1 MTNRVSRIST
11 LLVLSVMF
19 AIDHKPLAVSAARIQ
34 VAQAE
39 WPDWRGPKRDGCSTD
54 SGLLKR
60 WPQGGPRMVWKATGI
75 GHGYSTVVISGGRI
89 FTTGTID
96 DQISIFA
103 FDMAGKPVWNVTHG
117 PDYTQDHPGAR
128 ATPVVDAGRLYVM
141 SGIGRVGCYS
151 VKDGSKLWTREMSE
165 LGGEIPGW
173 GYTETPLVYNDLLV
187 VTPGGRTA
195 IVALNKTTGATV
207 WKSSGFS
214 AGAQYSSAI
223 AAIHL
228 GVPMIINGTDR
239 GIVAVSPQDGSLLW
253 KNDFSSGNT
262 ANVPTPAY
270 SDGYVF
276 WANGYGRGGIC
287 LKLSESGGKVT
298 ATEAWRTSRMDCH
311 VGGFI
316 VRNGYIYG
324 NHGGGWNCLDV
335 KTGEVKWSQR
345 GVGKGEI
352 CYADGM
358 LYLFSE
364 RGGVAGLGPASPEG
378 FDLTGQFS
386 VEGRGESWAYPVVAG
401 GRLYL
406 RYDEN
411 LYCFDV
417 KAV

>member
-1 MTNRVSRIST
+1 MI
-11 LLVLSVMF
+11 
-19 AIDHKPLAVSAARIQ
+19 
-34 VAQAE
+34 
-39 WPDWRGPKRDGCSTD
+39 
-54 SGLLKR
+54 
-60 WPQGGPRMVWKATGI
+60 WKASGI
-75 GHGYSTVVISGGRI
+75 GHGFSTVVTSGGRI
-89 FTTGTID
+89 YTTGTID
-96 DQISIFA
+96 DQISVFA

-128 ATPVVDAGRLYVM
+128 ATPVVDGDRLYLM
-141 SGIGRVGCYS
+141 SGIGKVGGYS
-151 VKDGSKLWTREMSE
+151 VKDGSKIWTRDMTE

-173 GYTETPLVYNDLLV
+173 GYTETPLVHNNLLI
-187 VTPGGRTA
+187 VTPGGRTP
-195 IVALNKTTGATV
+195 IVALNKSTGATI

-223 AAIHL
+223 SATYQ

-239 GIVAVSPQDGSLLW
+239 GIVAVSPTDGSLLW
-253 KNDFSSGNT
+253 RNDFSAGNT

-287 LKLSESGGKVT
+287 LKLSEVGGKVT
-298 ATEAWRTSRMDCH
+298 AAEAWRTSRMDCH

-324 NHGGGWNCLDV
+324 NHGGGWNCLDL
-335 KTGEVKWSQR
+335 KTGELKWSHR

-358 LYLFSE
+358 LYLYSE
-364 RGGVAGLGPASPEG
+364 RGGIAGLGPASPEG
-378 FDLTGQFS
+378 FELAGQFS
-386 VEGRGESWAYPVVAG
+386 VEGRGESWAYPVVIG

-417 KAV
+417 KA